1 MNIHNNKTGIRD
13 MQAVRN
19 IQKVDPRW
27 VDPTVFEGA
36 RCISM
41 HARVDIRLLYNQ
53 IDFGVWLDLMCIK
66 YDLRCIYDTGSG

>member
-13 MQAVRN
+13 MQTVRN

-27 VDPTVFEGA
+27 VDPTVFEEA

-41 HARVDIRLLYNQ
+41 HARVDIRLLYKTKLTLVYG
-53 IDFGVWLDLMCIK
+53 IDLI
-66 YDLRCIYDTGSG
+66 

>member
-1 MNIHNNKTGIRD
+1 

-27 VDPTVFEGA
+27 VDPTVFEEA

-41 HARVDIRLLYNQ
+41 HARVDIRLLYKTKLTLVYG
-53 IDFGVWLDLMCIK
+53 IDLI
-66 YDLRCIYDTGSG
+66 

>member
-1 MNIHNNKTGIRD
+1 MLICPKRSESITIAGIRD

-27 VDPTVFEGA
+27 VDPIVFEEA

-41 HARVDIRLLYNQ
+41 HARVDIRLLYKTKLTLVYG
-53 IDFGVWLDLMCIK
+53 IDLI
-66 YDLRCIYDTGSG
+66 

>member
-1 MNIHNNKTGIRD
+1 

-36 RCISM
+36 RCITM
-41 HARVDIRLLYNQ
+41 HARVDIRLL
-53 IDFGVWLDLMCIK
+53 G
-66 YDLRCIYDTGSG
+66 

>member
-1 MNIHNNKTGIRD
+1 

-27 VDPTVFEGA
+27 VYPTVFEGA

-41 HARVDIRLLYNQ
+41 YARVDIRLLYKTKLTLVYG
-53 IDFGVWLDLMCIK
+53 IDLM
-66 YDLRCIYDTGSG
+66 